1 MRRMKQLLGYFARGC
16 LAVLP
21 LAATVYVLWLGI
33 QVTDSLVGVSVP
45 GLGLVVAFTVI
56 TLVGFLVSN
65 VIGRRVYGW
74 FDTMI
79 ARVPLVK
86 VLYTSIRDLIQTF
99 VGDKKAVGKPVA
111 VRLTPTSETRLLG
124 LLTRDTLDMLAFPDH
139 VAVYIPQAYNIGG
152 QVLAIPRAQV
162 EQLNVGSAE
171 MLTFMMSGGA
181 AGLLP
186 RPSRPS

>member
-1 MRRMKQLLGYFARGC
+1 MKQLLGYFARGC